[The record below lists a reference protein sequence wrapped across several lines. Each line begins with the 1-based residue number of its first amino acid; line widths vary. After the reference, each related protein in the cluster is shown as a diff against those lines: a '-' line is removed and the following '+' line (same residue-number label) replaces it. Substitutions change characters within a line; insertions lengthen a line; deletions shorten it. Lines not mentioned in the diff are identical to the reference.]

1 MLDRIQPWF
10 HPILFSQFFE
20 QLYLQRH
27 FIRLV
32 EIFFFVE
39 ITNQQFT
46 IQPDLNQHKQQLIVE
61 SLDCYSLFIAFM
73 QLRIKNLSIFNR
85 IKEL

>member
-32 EIFFFVE
+32 EI
-39 ITNQQFT
+39 TNQQFT
-46 IQPDLNQHKQQLIVE
+46 IQPDLNQHKQQLIFE

>member
-27 FIRLV
+27 FIRL
-32 EIFFFVE
+32 VE